1 MFADLGYGAMKR
13 FIFLTFGFMGW
24 AFYEMSGG
32 ADFDP
37 AGQRMARLSER
48 ETAPITESTTETGTL
63 VTAAAEEVARKRIL
77 QDQRIAK
84 DRAADRIDDAKV
96 TRVALNLTTLSD
108 LPRAGD
114 RAMVEKAVATPA
126 VSKPAVNKAL
136 ATRDAG
142 AINDTGAKAIKA
154 AVTALQTAGYT
165 TTSSGTSET
174 AGYSVTSTGT
184 PAIIPSLIDPNDAG
198 QVAQTT
204 TRISTSQN
212 DIRTVTGNRVNVRRG
227 PGTNFGIVGK
237 LGAGDAV
244 KVIEDNGAGW
254 VRLRALDSNEMGW
267 MAEFLLSAG

>member
-1 MFADLGYGAMKR
+1 MKR

-48 ETAPITESTTETGTL
+48 ETAPIAESATETGTL
-63 VTAAAEEVARKRIL
+63 VTAAAEEAARKRIL

-114 RAMVEKAVATPA
+114 HAMVEKAVAKPA
-126 VSKPAVNKAL
+126 VNKPAVNKAL

-165 TTSSGTSET
+165 TTSSGTPET

-184 PAIIPSLIDPNDAG
+184 PAIIQSLIDPDDAG
-198 QVAQTT
+198 KVAQTT
-204 TRISTSQN
+204 TRISTSQS